1 MSKTSL
7 YLRYGLYALVG
18 LAVLGAGFLFIKNTN
33 DLDRFLINAILGLSV
48 FVTLNT
54 GLLSLANAGFMA
66 IGAYGSAIFIVKVGL
81 PFPLAV
87 LGAML
92 VCGLVGLVIGLP
104 VLRLSD
110 VYLAIATLGF
120 GEVVRVLIVTTP
132 DLTGGATG
140 ANLSTG
146 FPYDQMKQTQ
156 TWMLLVFLAILI
168 YLFYFMARSKTGRAF
183 RAIRQNASAAS
194 TMGINVVFYRNLA
207 FTISAII
214 AGAGGA
220 LYAGSVGSLDNN
232 DFRFNKAVDILSYA
246 VLGGSTHWFGP
257 ILGAGLL
264 TALPIFLREVLGG
277 SIEIIQNFVQLPN
290 IINGALL
297 MLVIIFL
304 PGGLYAPSRGW
315 SFRALFQRPKAEDR
329 KIEAAGSENLPA
341 ASKNGDEP
349 EIPISPPLA
358 SNSQTLLE
366 LQAVKRT
373 FGGVTAVD
381 DVSFAIRAG
390 GIYGLIGPNGAGKT
404 TLINL
409 ISGLFRPNQGQV
421 IFQGKNITGKP
432 PHEIAKLGIARTFQN
447 IRLFPEMTVLENVV
461 VGHHARIQTNLLTTW
476 LQLPQERREES
487 EARTEALDL
496 LQRLGLSSFAQLPA
510 SKLSYGDQRRV
521 EIARALALDPRL
533 LLLDE
538 PAAGMNSIETQR
550 LAEFILELKR
560 QGYTILVIE
569 HHMDLIM
576 QVSDEILVL
585 NFGRK
590 IAQDVPVQVQQN
602 EQVIEAY
609 LGKE

>member
-1 MSKTSL
+1 MNKSGL
-7 YLRYGLYALVG
+7 YLRYGLYALLG
-18 LAVLGAGFLFIKNTN
+18 LVLLGNAFLFLRSIN

-48 FVTLNT
+48 FITLNT

-66 IGAYGSAIFIVKVGL
+66 IGAYTSAILVAKVGL
-81 PFPLAV
+81 PLPLGL
-87 LGAML
+87 LGAMAL
-92 VCGLVGLVIGLP
+92 CGLVGLLIGLP

-110 VYLAIATLGF
+110 VYLAISTLGF
-120 GEVVRVLIVTTP
+120 GEVVRVLIVTNP

-146 FPYDQMKQTQ
+146 FAYDTMKQTQ
-156 TWMLLVFLAILI
+156 TWMLVVFLGFLI
-168 YLFYFMARSKTGRAF
+168 YLFYFLARSRTGRAL

-207 FTISAII
+207 FVISAVI
-214 AGAGGA
+214 AGAGGTF
-220 LYAGSVGSLDNN
+220 YAHQVGSLDNG
-232 DFRFNKAVDILSYA
+232 DFRFTRAVDILSYA

-277 SIEIIQNFVQLPN
+277 AFQFIKDFVQLPN
-290 IINGALL
+290 IINGLAL

-304 PGGLYAPSRGW
+304 PGGLYAPAQGRGFRLKSREKLEIRNQKSELNQPS
-315 SFRALFQRPKAEDR
+315 SF
-329 KIEAAGSENLPA
+329 
-341 ASKNGDEP
+341 
-349 EIPISPPLA
+349 IPHPSPSGP
-358 SNSQTLLE
+358 LLE
-366 LQAVKRT
+366 LREVRQA

-381 DVSFAIRAG
+381 NVSFTLPAG

-404 TLINL
+404 TLLNL
-409 ISGLFRPNQGQV
+409 ISGLYRPGQGQI
-421 IFQGKNITGKP
+421 IFAGHDITGKP
-432 PHEIAKLGIARTFQN
+432 PHQIARLGIARTYQN
-447 IRLFPEMTVLENVV
+447 IRLFPDMTVLENVV
-461 VGHHARIQTNLLTTW
+461 VGHHARIKTNLLTTW
-476 LQLPQERREES
+476 LRLPQERREERA
-487 EARTEALDL
+487 AREEALTL
-496 LQRLGLSSFAQLPA
+496 LNRLGLSSFANLPA

-521 EIARALALDPRL
+521 EIARALALEPQL

-538 PAAGMNSIETQR
+538 PAAGMNNVESTR

-576 QVSDEILVL
+576 QVSDEIVVL

-590 IAQDVPVQVQQN
+590 IAQDVPTIVQQN
-602 EQVIEAY
+602 PQVVEAY
-609 LGKE
+609 LGQG